1 MTYFRIKLIKGFSLL
16 ELLLVMA
23 IMSSILVAI
32 IGYTTQRSDEMRRD
46 RTVMQMQQIL
56 NAGLA
61 YYVNM
66 GAWPDGVTDL
76 QTGNYLPSGTINN
89 SWGQGYAVEPPA
101 VTVPPTLP
109 ANTPSFSICSSM
121 TGAKPAAYAAAT
133 IIAGRLPMA
142 SVIDGSVIPAGTAPP
157 GGGPPTTEAACPTT
171 SAPCTKDSDSCTVI
185 SSVTI
190 PGQNLNNA
198 RSINFAGLYHNGACV
213 AAPVCPL
220 NMVPSIVVT
229 PVSISGMNGPDNTTV
244 YPIASFTAYAV
255 GESTSSGLPVLKPL
269 DCDLAVPTVK
279 SCTLTQTPPPTTASS
294 GKYWR
299 VCVNIVTQK
308 GVVNKAGNIN
318 WAEDA
323 GIVLALTRCMPA
335 TEPTTPAVSGSDFT
349 VFISN

>member
-1 MTYFRIKLIKGFSLL
+1 MTYFRMQLTKGFSLL

-46 RTVMQMQQIL
+46 RAAMQVQQIL

-61 YYVNM
+61 YYVNV
-66 GAWPDGVTDL
+66 GAWPDKMTDL
-76 QTGNYLPSGTINN
+76 QNGTYLPSNAIKNP
-89 SWGQGYAVEPPA
+89 WGSSYAIQSP
-101 VTVPPTLP
+101 
-109 ANTPSFSICSSM
+109 TPSTNSPSFGICSSM
-121 TGAKPAAYAAAT
+121 TGKKPLAYAAAS

-142 SVIDGSVIPAGTAPP
+142 SVIDGSVIPAGTTPP
-157 GGGPPTTEAACPTT
+157 GGGAPTTEAACPIK
-171 SAPCTKDSDSCTVI
+171 SLPCTKDSDSCTVI

-229 PVSISGMNGPDNTTV
+229 PVSISGMNDPGNTTV

-269 DCDLAVPTVK
+269 DCNLTVPTVK
-279 SCTLTQTPPPTTASS
+279 SCTLTDTPPPATQASS

-299 VCVNIVTQK
+299 VCLNIVTQK
-308 GVVNKAGNIN
+308 GVVNKESNDN

-335 TEPTTPAVSGSDFT
+335 SEPTTPAVSGSDFT
-349 VFISN
+349 VFINN